1 MTIPEKITITI
12 DVNTHDLWSAVWSAD
27 GAGSNYWCSKIRTI
41 DGGDIALWVGEDME
55 PNPQDFTIYDHE
67 ADEWYDVS
75 LIQLANGYAKALS
88 SGQTHCG
95 DYPLDINDPDGCF
108 GDIVLQHA
116 VFGEM
121 IYG

>member
-12 DVNTHDLWSAVWSAD
+12 DVNTHDLWSAVWTSDGSGSA
-27 GAGSNYWCSKIRTI
+27 YWCSKIRTI
-41 DGGDIALWVGEDME
+41 DGKGIDLWTDDLD

-67 ADEWYDVS
+67 QDEWHDIS
-75 LIQLANGYAKALS
+75 LVQLANGYAKALS
-88 SGQTHCG
+88 TGCNHCG
-95 DYPLDINDPDGCF
+95 DYPLDLNDPDACF

>member
-1 MTIPEKITITI
+1 MSAPETIPVVI
-12 DVNTHDLWSAVWSAD
+12 DVNINDLWSAIWGSD

-41 DGGDIALWVGEDME
+41 DGKGIDLWIGEDLD

-67 ADEWYDVS
+67 QEIWYDVS
-75 LIQLANGYAKALS
+75 LVQLANGYARALNNGS
-88 SGQTHCG
+88 RHCG
-95 DYPLDINDPDGCF
+95 TYSLSLEDPDSCF

>member
-12 DVNTHDLWSAVWSAD
+12 DVNTHDLWSAVWTSDGSGSA
-27 GAGSNYWCSKIRTI
+27 YWCSKIRTI
-41 DGGDIALWVGEDME
+41 DGKGIDLWTDDLD

-67 ADEWYDVS
+67 QDEWYDIS
-75 LIQLANGYAKALS
+75 LVQLANGYAKALS
-88 SGQTHCG
+88 TGCNHCG
-95 DYPLDINDPDGCF
+95 DYPLDLNDPDACF

>member
-1 MTIPEKITITI
+1 MTIPETIQITIS
-12 DVNTHDLWSAVWSAD
+12 VNTHDLWSAVWTSDGSGSA
-27 GAGSNYWCSKIRTI
+27 YWCSKIRTI
-41 DGGDIALWVGEDME
+41 DGKGIDLWTDDLD

-67 ADEWYDVS
+67 QDEWHDIS
-75 LIQLANGYAKALS
+75 LVQLANGYAKALS
-88 SGQTHCG
+88 TGCNHCG
-95 DYPLDINDPDGCF
+95 DYPLDLNDPDACF